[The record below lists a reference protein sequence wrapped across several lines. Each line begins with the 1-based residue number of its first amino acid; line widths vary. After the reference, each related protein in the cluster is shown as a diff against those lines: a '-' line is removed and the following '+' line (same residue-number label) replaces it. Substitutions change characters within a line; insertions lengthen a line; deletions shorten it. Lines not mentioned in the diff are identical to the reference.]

1 MIQYFKTP
9 PHRRRMSRIM
19 WTVGASAMLFLL
31 FFLLTLAAIRS
42 LTASI
47 PGADAAD
54 RWQAEDALYP
64 YTQLAIYTDSAST
77 LDLNTIYLRRMNIE
91 QKLEENAVSASEGAS
106 ICIDAFSGETTLSVT
121 TERTTLRVT
130 ATACGGDFFFFHPF
144 EMLHGDYF
152 SEDDLN
158 AHTVILDEYA
168 AWQLFGAI
176 EVTGMDVTIGNQLFR
191 VVGVCKKPTD
201 TLDRTTW
208 GDTPRIFVNYIGLRM
223 TTKFDR
229 ADCYEIVMPNPI
241 GDFAHG
247 ILSDQF
253 SITEKSTNAI
263 LCDYSERF
271 SFDTLTKAS
280 SAFFMR
286 TIRRDRI
293 LPPFWENNIR
303 VTETKAIVIAFFGA
317 VAGIIALICV
327 ISFISLWFWIH
338 PIRITDIW
346 HFFNDKY
353 EARRMK
359 KWLKKQASPLN
370 APEKHIPNETP

>member
-19 WTVGASAMLFLL
+19 WTVGASAILFLL
-31 FFLLTLAAIRS
+31 LFWLALTAIRS
-42 LTASI
+42 LTSSL

-54 RWQAEDALYP
+54 RWKADDAPYP
-64 YTQLAIYTDSAST
+64 YTQLTVYTDSTAAF
-77 LDLNTIYLRRMNIE
+77 DLNTIYLHRMNLE
-91 QKLEENAVSASEGAS
+91 QELKENAVSVPEGAS
-106 ICIDAFSGETTLSVT
+106 AYIDAFSGETTLSVS
-121 TERTTLRVT
+121 TERTTLRVN

-191 VVGVCKKPTD
+191 VAGVCKKPTD
-201 TLDRTTW
+201 PLESTTW
-208 GDTPRIFVNYIGLRM
+208 GDVPRIFVHYIGLRM

-247 ILSDQF
+247 ILSDRF
-253 SITEKSTNAI
+253 SITEKSTNAVI
-263 LCDYSERF
+263 YDNSKRF

-280 SAFFMR
+280 AEFFMR
-286 TIRRDRI
+286 SIRRDRI
-293 LPPFWENNIR
+293 LPPFWENNNR
-303 VTETKAIVIAFFGA
+303 VTETKAIVTAFFGA
-317 VAGIIALICV
+317 IAGITALICA
-327 ISFISLWFWIH
+327 IAFLSLWFWIH

-359 KWLKKQASPLN
+359 KWLKQQESPLN
-370 APEKHIPNETP
+370 APEKTRS